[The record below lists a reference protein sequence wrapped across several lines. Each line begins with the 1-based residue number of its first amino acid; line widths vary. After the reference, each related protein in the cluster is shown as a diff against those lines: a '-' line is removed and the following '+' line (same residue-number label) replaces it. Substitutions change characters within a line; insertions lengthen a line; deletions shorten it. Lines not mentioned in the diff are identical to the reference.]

1 MRLPSGTLLQGGKY
15 KIITKIGQGGF
26 GIVYKALHVGL
37 QRDIC
42 IKEFFFSD
50 YCQRATN
57 STNVSVISTSAEKI
71 QLVDSLR
78 KKFTKEAQRL
88 AQFQNPHIIQ
98 VMDNFEENNTAYFVM
113 EYLEGGSLE
122 ERIEREGTMSE
133 EKAISLILPIIDALD
148 AVHSIGLLH
157 LDIKPSNIMLRKN
170 QSLVLIDFG
179 ISKYMETAQGNTTTA
194 PIGISKG
201 YAPLEQYGGTIANFS
216 KATDV
221 YSLCA
226 TLYKMVTG
234 VTPPEPLQIMA
245 SGIKSPKELNS
256 QLSVKFSNVILS
268 GLLTKATERPQTMG
282 QLKSKL
288 GSNNSN
294 NNETYINSGTYN
306 SERNNPKTTI
316 NAGSPPRTDNY
327 NSNRKSSTSSS
338 PYWIIGAL
346 VVVIIIVIL
355 ANGSSNSP
363 KQMEQVP
370 TMDSV
375 VVTVDDEPM
384 NIYPSCDTVLV
395 VNSNDNTNARPTN
408 NLNDQVS
415 VEEVSSISVKY
426 YPSIS
431 KQDLSYCII
440 KRIERLSKETI
451 VYFKYKNPYSKEGW
465 VSVNKDIFIRD
476 TKNKTRYLFLDA
488 NNLPISP
495 QKYYFEYEGQELDFE
510 LIFEPIPISITNIDI
525 IEDATSNHS
534 FNFYG
539 VEI

>member
-42 IKEFFFSD
+42 IKEFFFND
-50 YCQRATN
+50 YCERATN

-71 QLVDSLR
+71 QLVDTLR

-122 ERIEREGTMSE
+122 DMIERDGLMSE
-133 EKAISLILPIIDALD
+133 EKAKKLILPLIDALE
-148 AVHSIGLLH
+148 AVHNVGLLH

-179 ISKYMETAQGNTTTA
+179 ISKYMETAQGNNTTA

-226 TLYKMVTG
+226 TLYKMVTC
-234 VTPPEPLQIMA
+234 VTPPEPLQIIG

-256 QLSVKFSNVILS
+256 RLTVKFSNLIIS

-288 GSNNSN
+288 GSDKSNTETEVNSTTYSSNSN
-294 NNETYINSGTYN
+294 NSKTNINNGN
-306 SERNNPKTTI
+306 
-316 NAGSPPRTDNY
+316 PPRRNNY
-327 NSNRKSSTSSS
+327 NSNQKNSSNSK
-338 PYWIIGAL
+338 PYWIIGGIIL
-346 VVVIIIVIL
+346 VAIIAIL
-355 ANGSSNSP
+355 IYGSSGSP
-363 KQMEQVP
+363 KPAEP
-370 TMDSV
+370 APAIDSV
-375 VVTVDDEPM
+375 VVVDEKKPTIKADITGGITAGGIRDYPGGESKLEEYIEK
-384 NIYPSCDTVLV
+384 NINYPLKTIEACK
-395 VNSNDNTNARPTN
+395 
-408 NLNDQVS
+408 QGIVS
-415 VEEVSSISVKY
+415 VS
-426 YPSIS
+426 
-431 KQDLSYCII
+431 
-440 KRIERLSKETI
+440 
-451 VYFKYKNPYSKEGW
+451 FN
-465 VSVNKDIFIRD
+465 
-476 TKNKTRYLFLDA
+476 
-488 NNLPISP
+488 ISP
-495 QKYYFEYEGQELDFE
+495 EGKIVDIYINQYFDSECKDEIIRVLNEAPSYLPYDSNNPKDYDYIQKGFNVTFE
-510 LIFEPIPISITNIDI
+510 LK
-525 IEDATSNHS
+525 
-534 FNFYG
+534 
-539 VEI
+539 

>member
-26 GIVYKALHVGL
+26 GIVYKALRL

-113 EYLEGGSLE
+113 EYLEGGTLE
-122 ERIEREGTMSE
+122 DRIEREGPMSE
-133 EKAISLILPIIDALD
+133 EKAKSLILPIIDALE

-245 SGIKSPKELNS
+245 SGIESPKELNS

-316 NAGSPPRTDNY
+316 NAGSPPRSDNY

-355 ANGSSNSP
+355 ANGSSDTITPQETTQVNASYSNS
-363 KQMEQVP
+363 KSLELAP
-370 TMDSV
+370 TIDSV
-375 VVTVDDEPM
+375 VIVDKKTPIIIADIIGGNSFGGMRDYPGGESKLENYIEK
-384 NIYPSCDTVLV
+384 NIKYPL
-395 VNSNDNTNARPTN
+395 NAIETN
-408 NLNDQVS
+408 
-415 VEEVSSISVKY
+415 
-426 YPSIS
+426 
-431 KQDLSYCII
+431 
-440 KRIERLSKETI
+440 
-451 VYFKYKNPYSKEGW
+451 KEGIIW
-465 VSVNKDIFIRD
+465 VSFN
-476 TKNKTRYLFLDA
+476 
-488 NNLPISP
+488 ISP
-495 QKYYFEYEGQELDFE
+495 EGK
-510 LIFEPIPISITNIDI
+510 IININIDDYFDSECKDEI
-525 IEDATSNHS
+525 IRVLKNAPSYLPYDPNNPNDYDSNIAKG
-534 FNFYG
+534 FNITFTLK
-539 VEI
+539 